1 MQQRLSYQQKIQIY
15 SMKRQSENQCFM
27 IYKVAKI
34 GYLEM
39 RKHGYL
45 QLLEICGYLRYA
57 INMGISKYPKILGIL
72 SYSSP
77 GILDTKKIWVASTQ
91 FAWVSSN
98 TVANWALG
106 KYPTLGS

>member
-1 MQQRLSYQQKIQIY
+1 MQQRLSYQQKIEIY

-34 GYLEM
+34 GYLEI
-39 RKHGYL
+39 RKTWVSSTSRNL
-45 QLLEICGYLRYA
+45 WVSEICNKYGYFEIPKNPGYFVLLKSGYLRY
-57 INMGISKYPKILGIL
+57 PKNLG
-72 SYSSP
+72 S
-77 GILDTKKIWVASTQ
+77 STQ